1 MGTQLMWNERYQI
14 GVEIID
20 REHKKLF
27 SILNKLFD
35 FGRQEEKSHWVCQE
49 AVKFFK
55 EHAIQHFADEEEYMA
70 SIHYEGLETHRHIH
84 KNFRER
90 TLPALEEEL
99 ERTNYA
105 EESVSH
111 FLSVCAGWLIGHT
124 MIEDQAIVSGEKV
137 KHWEKLLPDE
147 EQAVMGQTV
156 TSLLHTMFQV
166 DARLISDCYGG
177 ERFGNGIYYRLIAVS
192 REKKQWEFFLI
203 FEEKFI
209 ASTIGS
215 VMNIKSEAVKAMLLH
230 AAGYVARQFV
240 ERIKGCFPALQ
251 QFEIKEEQ
259 ILTHEQFQRIYE
271 RQSPQ
276 FSMLFDTG
284 KGYFAYCVTSSDPM
298 QSESGADVITENAVS
313 EIRRSL
319 RRNQEEQMAAA
330 PKKRLLIVDDS
341 DFMLQT
347 MRDLFGSDY
356 EVTIARSGMSA
367 IRDLAFDRPDL
378 ILLDYEMPV
387 CNGKQVLE
395 MIRADREFHD
405 TPVIFLTNKVDKES
419 VKKALALRPEGYLS
433 KSLPAE
439 VIKSEVD
446 HFFEHKRK
454 RTL

>member
-1 MGTQLMWNERYQI
+1 MWNERYQI

-192 REKKQWEFFLI
+192 REK
-203 FEEKFI
+203 
-209 ASTIGS
+209 SNG
-215 VMNIKSEAVKAMLLH
+215 N
-230 AAGYVARQFV
+230 
-240 ERIKGCFPALQ
+240 
-251 QFEIKEEQ
+251 
-259 ILTHEQFQRIYE
+259 
-271 RQSPQ
+271 
-276 FSMLFDTG
+276 FS
-284 KGYFAYCVTSSDPM
+284 
-298 QSESGADVITENAVS
+298 
-313 EIRRSL
+313 
-319 RRNQEEQMAAA
+319 
-330 PKKRLLIVDDS
+330 
-341 DFMLQT
+341 
-347 MRDLFGSDY
+347 
-356 EVTIARSGMSA
+356 
-367 IRDLAFDRPDL
+367 
-378 ILLDYEMPV
+378 
-387 CNGKQVLE
+387 
-395 MIRADREFHD
+395 
-405 TPVIFLTNKVDKES
+405 
-419 VKKALALRPEGYLS
+419 
-433 KSLPAE
+433 
-439 VIKSEVD
+439 
-446 HFFEHKRK
+446 
-454 RTL
+454 

>member
-70 SIHYEGLETHRHIH
+70 SIHYEGLDTHRHIH

-395 MIRADREFHD
+395 MIRADREKGACAQ
-405 TPVIFLTNKVDKES
+405 TRGIS
-419 VKKALALRPEGYLS
+419 VQVAARRSDQK
-433 KSLPAE
+433 
-439 VIKSEVD
+439 
-446 HFFEHKRK
+446 
-454 RTL
+454 